1 MRSCSFSKSK
11 NLGSWSLLQGD
22 RNINIVA
29 ENTVASAVVGKL
41 VGEALKLIFF
51 FFFKKKFMITN

>member
-51 FFFKKKFMITN
+51 FFF